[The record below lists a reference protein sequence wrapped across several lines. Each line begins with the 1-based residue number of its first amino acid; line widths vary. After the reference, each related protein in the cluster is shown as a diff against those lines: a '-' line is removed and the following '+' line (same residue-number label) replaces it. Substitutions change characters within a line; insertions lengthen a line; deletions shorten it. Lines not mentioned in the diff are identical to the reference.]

1 MGTLNARLGLKTVI
15 AISLG
20 SMLGSGIF
28 VLPGP
33 VIQMVGE
40 KAWVAYLLAGLCVLP
55 AAVSKSELATA
66 MPNSGGTY
74 VYLERT
80 FGPLAGTVAGLGLW
94 LSLLLKCA
102 FALAGIGAYLSVFAS
117 WPLLPTAITLLFVL
131 TCLNIFGIGK
141 VGGVIVFIVTLSI
154 LTLAGL
160 AFGALFTLGPHSSS
174 GPFFSPSED
183 LIGATAMVFVS
194 YAGLTKV
201 AAIAEEVKSPE
212 KNLPK
217 GIFIS
222 LFIVICLYCF
232 VTFVMTMTVPLE
244 QLYGNFKPLYTFS
257 RHVGGPVLATGV
269 SIVAFLT
276 MTSMANSGLLAA
288 SRFPFAM
295 GRDRLLPKALGQIH
309 PKFLTPLW
317 GIVLS
322 GIVVALC
329 LIFLDLTKIAKLA
342 SAFMIMI
349 YMMESLAVF
358 LLREMRVQWFK
369 PTYRSQFYPYI
380 QILGVISSLFLLTG
394 MGALPLVAFASIG
407 LPGLLLYFLYGRKRT
422 SRKGVI
428 GFRAKR
434 KEFLDKAKTP
444 TKEEF
449 EKAQVMVAL
458 LGKERSPDLIIEL
471 GCYLSEE
478 KNLEVA
484 HLTEVPEQTDI
495 HDLDQERPGSLKSLN
510 RRAEAM
516 AEELRT
522 SISFDPIITHDLLG
536 ALYKISLKSHCQYLL
551 MEWGGH
557 HRGRF
562 TIHDPLGWLKDHLNC
577 HLLTFNSAGVRYIKK
592 IMVLIR
598 GKKAD
603 ELSLDIAI
611 NLAKV
616 HKANIN
622 VLQFFGHTE
631 EQGHINETKVLL
643 QQRLKKRNIHSRVH
657 AIRCEKGVKI
667 NQNIVDISS
676 EYDLMIFSAG
686 RYSLWDKTMRGTPD
700 DYFMT
705 KASCATLSVQA
716 KKADH

>member
-28 VLPGP
+28 VLPGL
-33 VIQMVGE
+33 VIQMVGD
-40 KAWVAYLLAGLCVLP
+40 KAWLAYLLAGLCVLP

-117 WPLLPTAITLLFVL
+117 WPLLPTAIGLLCLL
-131 TCLNIFGIGK
+131 TGLNILGTGK
-141 VGGVIVFIVTLSI
+141 VGGVIVFIVSLSI
-154 LTLAGL
+154 LTLTGL
-160 AFGALFTLGPHSSS
+160 SLGALITLEPNSSP
-174 GPFFSPSED
+174 GPFFAPSGD
-183 LIGATAMVFVS
+183 LVGATAMVFVS

-212 KNLPK
+212 KNLPR

-222 LFIVICLYCF
+222 LFIVICVYCF

-257 RHVGGPVLATGV
+257 RNVSGPFLATAV

-295 GRDRLLPKALGQIH
+295 GRDRLLPKVLGQIH

-317 GIVLS
+317 GILLS
-322 GIVVALC
+322 GLVVGLC
-329 LIFLDLTKIAKLA
+329 LILLDLTKIAKLA

-369 PTYRSQFYPYI
+369 PTYRSQFYPYV

-394 MGALPLVAFASIG
+394 MGLLPLVAFASIG

-422 SRKGVI
+422 SRRGVI
-428 GFRAKR
+428 GFRTKR
-434 KEFLDKAKTP
+434 KEFLDKTEIP

-449 EKAQVMVAL
+449 DNAQVMVAL
-458 LGKERSPDLIIEL
+458 LGKERSPDQLIEL
-471 GCYLSEE
+471 GCYLSED
-478 KNLEVA
+478 KSLEVA

-516 AEELRT
+516 AEELRI

-551 MEWGGH
+551 MEWGGR

-562 TIHDPLGWLKDHLNC
+562 TIHDPLGWLKDHLDC

-592 IMVLIR
+592 IMILIR
-598 GKKAD
+598 ENEENEA
-603 ELSLDIAI
+603 SLNVAI

-622 VLQFFGHTE
+622 ILQFFEYHV
-631 EQGHINETKVLL
+631 EQEHINETKASL
-643 QQRLKKRNIHSRVH
+643 QQKLKKRNIDSKVH
-657 AIRCEKGVKI
+657 AIKCEKGIKVNK
-667 NQNIVDISS
+667 NIVDISS

-686 RYSLWDKTMRGTPD
+686 RYTLWDKVVRGTSD

-705 KASCATLSVQA
+705 KASCATLSVQG
-716 KKADH
+716 KKVSS